1 MEDESFVRASYQLC
15 FRIADDDGTTLDV
28 SVSDERVGAVSLLR
42 TRHGANYGLVAG
54 KCSVLKDLEPEDVYE
69 DEETFDMLVAR
80 MRPLLGDLLEVS
92 DGEARR
98 RPVAQDEED
107 TGGPLLDLTLGSW
120 MPEGASDTQDP
131 RAYII
136 LNHAVCD
143 EDA

>member
-1 MEDESFVRASYQLC
+1 MSRSSARPTSSASALPTTTGRRWTCPCQTNGWVRFPFSE
-15 FRIADDDGTTLDV
+15 LD
-28 SVSDERVGAVSLLR
+28 SALI
-42 TRHGANYGLVAG
+42 GLVAG

-143 EDA
+143 EDV